1 MKSLSER
8 QINDHIRRA
17 ASAMTPKYA
26 EELWEKPVEKA
37 DGDAWFLDG
46 TKQKRKRPL
55 RRYMRW
61 TALAAACFA
70 IVFISWFQLF
80 HMTDATIYLDVNP
93 SVSVDVNRM
102 GRVLDAAADNEDGRI
117 LLDQMN
123 LRNADIDA
131 AMSEL
136 LTSMVRHGYLSRAQN
151 TLLLSVSGRNEKR
164 TEALRQ
170 RISSDAE
177 QALSTLLGQ
186 GIILEQN
193 VDPDEAADEI
203 SEHYGITPGKAALIL
218 KLLKDQPS
226 WDLKELAGMPMADL
240 IRSCQTAGIDISHY
254 LGEGGEVIGDLNSLL
269 DPDERDR
276 DGDNDDG
283 DDPDRDDDREDH
295 EKNQPKKEEQEDHEK
310 NRPEKEELED
320 HEKDQLKKSEHHSK
334 DESSERKANNSDNS
348 DDGDDGDERKAA
360 HPTGSGRNDTDRNE
374 SKAAHP
380 TGSER
385 NDDDADDKKDKEQ
398 DDGKEKKKDSD
409 RERDKVEADDD

>member
-1 MKSLSER
+1 MKSLCER

-80 HMTDATIYLDVNP
+80 HMTDATIYVDVNP

-123 LRNADIDA
+123 LKNADVDA
-131 AMSEL
+131 AMNEL

-193 VDPDEAADEI
+193 VDPDDAVDEI

-276 DGDNDDG
+276 DGDNDDD
-283 DDPDRDDDREDH
+283 DDPDRDDEREEHEIVQPEKDEREEH
-295 EKNQPKKEEQEDHEK
+295 EKI
-310 NRPEKEELED
+310 
-320 HEKDQLKKSEHHSK
+320 QLKKSEHNSK
-334 DESSERKANNSDNS
+334 DESSERKASNS
-348 DDGDDGDERKAA
+348 DDDDDGDERKAA
-360 HPTGSGRNDTDRNE
+360 RPPRSGRNDADRNE
-374 SKAAHP
+374 IKAAHP

-398 DDGKEKKKDSD
+398 DDRKGKKKDSD
-409 RERDKVEADDD
+409 RDRDEVEADND

>member
-26 EELWEKPVEKA
+26 EELWEQPVEKA

-46 TKQKRKRPL
+46 TKQKSKRPL

-80 HMTDATIYLDVNP
+80 HMTDATVYLDVNP

-102 GRVLDAAADNEDGRI
+102 GRVLDTAADNEDGRI

-123 LRNADIDA
+123 LKNADIDA
-131 AMSEL
+131 AMNEL
-136 LTSMVRHGYLSRAQN
+136 LASMVRHGYLSRTQN

-193 VDPDEAADEI
+193 VDPDDAVEEI

-226 WDLKELAGMPMADL
+226 WDLKELAGMPMDDL

-254 LGEGGEVIGDLNSLL
+254 LGESGEVIGDLNSLL
-269 DPDERDR
+269 DQDERDS
-276 DGDNDDG
+276 DDDND
-283 DDPDRDDDREDH
+283 DDPDRDDDRENH
-295 EKNQPKKEEQEDHEK
+295 EKNQPKKDEQEDLEK
-310 NRPEKEELED
+310 NRPEKDERED
-320 HEKDQLKKSEHHSK
+320 HEKNQLKKSEHNSK
-334 DESSERKANNSDNS
+334 DESSERKANNSDDS
-348 DDGDDGDERKAA
+348 DDDDDGDERKAA
-360 HPTGSGRNDTDRNE
+360 HPTGSGRNDADRNE

-380 TGSER
+380 PGSGR

-398 DDGKEKKKDSD
+398 DDGKKKKKDSD
-409 RERDKVEADDD
+409 RERDEVEADDD

>member
-136 LTSMVRHGYLSRAQN
+136 LTSMVRHGYLSRTQN

-164 TEALRQ
+164 AEALRQ

-203 SEHYGITPGKAALIL
+203 SEHYGITPGKAVLIL

-254 LGEGGEVIGDLNSLL
+254 LGESGEVIGDLNSLL
-269 DPDERDR
+269 DQDERDH
-276 DGDNDDG
+276 DDDND
-283 DDPDRDDDREDH
+283 DDPDRDDEREDH

-334 DESSERKANNSDNS
+334 DESSEGKANNSDNS

>member
-93 SVSVDVNRM
+93 SISVDVNCM

-136 LTSMVRHGYLSRAQN
+136 LTSMVRHGYLSRTQN

-164 TEALRQ
+164 AEALRQ

-193 VDPDEAADEI
+193 VDPDDTVDEI

-218 KLLKDQPS
+218 KLLKDRPS

-276 DGDNDDG
+276 DDDND
-283 DDPDRDDDREDH
+283 DDPDRDDDRENH
-295 EKNQPKKEEQEDHEK
+295 EKNQPKKEEQ
-310 NRPEKEELED
+310 ED

-334 DESSERKANNSDNS
+334 DESSERKANNSDDS
-348 DDGDDGDERKAA
+348 DDDDDGDERKAA
-360 HPTGSGRNDTDRNE
+360 HPTGSGRNDADRNE

-380 TGSER
+380 PGSER

-398 DDGKEKKKDSD
+398 DDGKGKKKDSD
-409 RERDKVEADDD
+409 RDRDEVEADDD

>member
-26 EELWEKPVEKA
+26 EELWEQPVEKA

-46 TKQKRKRPL
+46 TTQKSKRPL

-70 IVFISWFQLF
+70 IVFISWLQLF
-80 HMTDATIYLDVNP
+80 HMTDATVYLDVNP

-102 GRVLDAAADNEDGRI
+102 GRVLDTAADNEDGRI

-123 LRNADIDA
+123 LKNSDIDA
-131 AMSEL
+131 AMNAL
-136 LTSMVRHGYLSRAQN
+136 LSSMVRHGYLSRAQN

-170 RISSDAE
+170 KISADAE

-193 VDPDEAADEI
+193 VDPDDAVEEI
-203 SEHYGITPGKAALIL
+203 SEHYGITPGKASLIL

-226 WDLKELAGMPMADL
+226 WDLKELAGMPMTDL
-240 IRSCQTAGIDISHY
+240 IRFCQTAGIDISHY
-254 LGEGGEVIGDLNSLL
+254 LGESGEVIGDLNSLL
-269 DPDERDR
+269 DQDERDS
-276 DGDNDDG
+276 DDDNDG
-283 DDPDRDDDREDH
+283 DPDRDDDREDH

-310 NRPEKEELED
+310 NRPEKDELED
-320 HEKDQLKKSEHHSK
+320 HEKDQLKKSEHNSK
-334 DESSERKANNSDNS
+334 DESSERKANNSD
-348 DDGDDGDERKAA
+348 DDDDGDERKAA
-360 HPTGSGRNDTDRNE
+360 HP
-374 SKAAHP
+374 P
-380 TGSER
+380 GSER

-409 RERDKVEADDD
+409 RERDEVEADDD

>member
-26 EELWEKPVEKA
+26 EKLWEQPVEKA

-46 TKQKRKRPL
+46 TKQKSKRPL

-80 HMTDATIYLDVNP
+80 HMTDATVYLDVNP
-93 SVSVDVNRM
+93 SVSIDVNRM
-102 GRVLDAAADNEDGRI
+102 GRVLDTAADNEDGRI

-123 LRNADIDA
+123 LKNADIDA
-131 AMSEL
+131 AMNAL
-136 LTSMVRHGYLSRAQN
+136 LSSMVRHGYLSRAQN

-170 RISSDAE
+170 RISADAE

-193 VDPDEAADEI
+193 VDPDDAVEEI

-226 WDLKELAGMPMADL
+226 WDLKELAGMPMTDL

-254 LGEGGEVIGDLNSLL
+254 LGESGEVIGDLNSLL
-269 DPDERDR
+269 DQDERDS
-276 DGDNDDG
+276 DDDNDD
-283 DDPDRDDDREDH
+283 DPDQDDDREEH
-295 EKNQPKKEEQEDHEK
+295 KKS
-310 NRPEKEELED
+310 RPEKDELED
-320 HEKDQLKKSEHHSK
+320 HEKDQLKKSEHNSK
-334 DESSERKANNSDNS
+334 DESSERKANNSDDS
-348 DDGDDGDERKAA
+348 DDDDDGNERKAA
-360 HPTGSGRNDTDRNE
+360 HPTGSGRNDADRNE

-380 TGSER
+380 PGSER
-385 NDDDADDKKDKEQ
+385 NDDAADDKKDKEQ
-398 DDGKEKKKDSD
+398 NDGKEKKKDSD
-409 RERDKVEADDD
+409 RERDEVEADDD

>member
-80 HMTDATIYLDVNP
+80 HMTDATVYLDVNP

-102 GRVLDAAADNEDGRI
+102 GRVLDTAADNEDGRI

-254 LGEGGEVIGDLNSLL
+254 LGESGEVIGDLNSLL
-269 DPDERDR
+269 DQDERDH
-276 DGDNDDG
+276 DDDND
-283 DDPDRDDDREDH
+283 DDPDRDDGREDH

-334 DESSERKANNSDNS
+334 DESSERKANNSDDS
-348 DDGDDGDERKAA
+348 DDGDERKAA
-360 HPTGSGRNDTDRNE
+360 RPPGSEKNDSDRNE
-374 SKAAHP
+374 IKAAHP
-380 TGSER
+380 PGSER
-385 NDDDADDKKDKEQ
+385 NDDAADDKKDKEQ
-398 DDGKEKKKDSD
+398 DDGKGKKKDSD
-409 RERDKVEADDD
+409 RERDEVEADDD

>member
-193 VDPDEAADEI
+193 VDPDDAADEI

-269 DPDERDR
+269 EQDERDS
-276 DGDNDDG
+276 DDDNDG
-283 DDPDRDDDREDH
+283 DPDRDDDREDH
-295 EKNQPKKEEQEDHEK
+295 EKNQPEKEEQEDHEK
-310 NRPEKEELED
+310 NRPEKDERED
-320 HEKDQLKKSEHHSK
+320 HEKDQLKKSEHNSK
-334 DESSERKANNSDNS
+334 DESSERKASNS
-348 DDGDDGDERKAA
+348 DDSDDGDERKAA
-360 HPTGSGRNDTDRNE
+360 RPPGSEKNDSDRNE

-380 TGSER
+380 PGSER

-398 DDGKEKKKDSD
+398 DDGKGKKKDSD
-409 RERDKVEADDD
+409 RNRDDVEADDD

>member
-26 EELWEKPVEKA
+26 EKLWEQPVEKA

-46 TKQKRKRPL
+46 TKPKSKRPL

-80 HMTDATIYLDVNP
+80 HMTDATVYLDVNP
-93 SVSVDVNRM
+93 SVSIDVNRM
-102 GRVLDAAADNEDGRI
+102 GRVLDTAADNEDGRI

-123 LRNADIDA
+123 LKNADIDA
-131 AMSEL
+131 AMNAL
-136 LTSMVRHGYLSRAQN
+136 LSSMVRHGYLSRAQN

-170 RISSDAE
+170 RISADAE

-193 VDPDEAADEI
+193 VDPDDAVEEI

-226 WDLKELAGMPMADL
+226 WDLKELAGMPMTDL

-254 LGEGGEVIGDLNSLL
+254 LGESGEVIGDLNSLL
-269 DPDERDR
+269 DQDERDS
-276 DGDNDDG
+276 DDDNDD
-283 DDPDRDDDREDH
+283 DPDQDDDREEH
-295 EKNQPKKEEQEDHEK
+295 KKS
-310 NRPEKEELED
+310 RPEKDELED
-320 HEKDQLKKSEHHSK
+320 HEKDQLKKSEHNSK
-334 DESSERKANNSDNS
+334 DESSERKANNSDDS
-348 DDGDDGDERKAA
+348 DDDDDGNERKAA
-360 HPTGSGRNDTDRNE
+360 HPTGSGRNDADRTE

-380 TGSER
+380 PGSER
-385 NDDDADDKKDKEQ
+385 NDDAADDKKDKEHN
-398 DDGKEKKKDSD
+398 DGKEKKKDSD
-409 RERDKVEADDD
+409 RERDEVEADDD

>member
-17 ASAMTPKYA
+17 ASAMTPEYA
-26 EELWEKPVEKA
+26 EELWKKPVEKA

-80 HMTDATIYLDVNP
+80 HMTDATVYLDVNP

-203 SEHYGITPGKAALIL
+203 SEHYGITPGKAVLIL

-269 DPDERDR
+269 NPDERDR
-276 DGDNDDG
+276 DGDNDD
-283 DDPDRDDDREDH
+283 DPDRNDEREDH

-310 NRPEKEELED
+310 N
-320 HEKDQLKKSEHHSK
+320 QLKKSEHHSK
-334 DESSERKANNSDNS
+334 DERSERKASNS
-348 DDGDDGDERKAA
+348 DDSDDGDERKAA
-360 HPTGSGRNDTDRNE
+360 RPPGSEKNDSDRNE
-374 SKAAHP
+374 IKAAHP
-380 TGSER
+380 PGSER
-385 NDDDADDKKDKEQ
+385 NDDAADDKKDKEQ
-398 DDGKEKKKDSD
+398 DDGKRKKKDSD
-409 RERDKVEADDD
+409 RDRDEVEADDD

>member
-26 EELWEKPVEKA
+26 EELWEQPVEKA

-46 TKQKRKRPL
+46 TKQKSKRPL

-61 TALAAACFA
+61 TTLAAACFA
-70 IVFISWFQLF
+70 IVFISWFRLF
-80 HMTDATIYLDVNP
+80 HMTDATVYLDVNP

-102 GRVLDAAADNEDGRI
+102 GRVLDAAADNKDGRI

-164 TEALRQ
+164 AEALRQ

-254 LGEGGEVIGDLNSLL
+254 LGESGEVIGDLNSLL
-269 DPDERDR
+269 DQDERDS
-276 DGDNDDG
+276 DDDND
-283 DDPDRDDDREDH
+283 DDPDRDDERDDH
-295 EKNQPKKEEQEDHEK
+295 EKNQSE
-310 NRPEKEELED
+310 
-320 HEKDQLKKSEHHSK
+320 KSEHHSK
-334 DESSERKANNSDNS
+334 DESSERKASNS
-348 DDGDDGDERKAA
+348 DDDDDGDERKAA
-360 HPTGSGRNDTDRNE
+360 HPPGPEKNDSDRNE
-374 SKAAHP
+374 IKAAHP
-380 TGSER
+380 PGSER

-409 RERDKVEADDD
+409 RERDEVEADDD

>member
-203 SEHYGITPGKAALIL
+203 SEHYGITPGKAVLIL

-254 LGEGGEVIGDLNSLL
+254 LGESGEVIGDLNSLL
-269 DPDERDR
+269 DQDERDH
-276 DGDNDDG
+276 DDDND
-283 DDPDRDDDREDH
+283 DDPDRDDEREDH

-348 DDGDDGDERKAA
+348 DDDDDGDERKAA

-409 RERDKVEADDD
+409 RDRDEVEADDD

>member
-26 EELWEKPVEKA
+26 EKLWEQPVEKA

-123 LRNADIDA
+123 LKNADIDA
-131 AMSEL
+131 AMNEL
-136 LTSMVRHGYLSRAQN
+136 LVSMVRHGYLSRAQN

-193 VDPDEAADEI
+193 VDPDDAVEEI

-269 DPDERDR
+269 DPDERGR
-276 DGDNDDG
+276 DGDNDDD
-283 DDPDRDDDREDH
+283 DDPDRDDKREEH
-295 EKNQPKKEEQEDHEK
+295 EKDQLKKDE
-310 NRPEKEELED
+310 RKEY
-320 HEKDQLKKSEHHSK
+320 EKDQLKKSEHNSK
-334 DESSERKANNSDNS
+334 DESSERKANNSD
-348 DDGDDGDERKAA
+348 DDGDDDDGDERKTV
-360 HPTGSGRNDTDRNE
+360 HPTGSEKNDSDRNE
-374 SKAAHP
+374 IKAAHP

-385 NDDDADDKKDKEQ
+385 NDDAADDKKDKEQ
-398 DDGKEKKKDSD
+398 DDGKEKKKESD
-409 RERDKVEADDD
+409 RDRDEVEADDD

>member
-17 ASAMTPKYA
+17 ASAMTPEYA

-193 VDPDEAADEI
+193 VDPDDTVDEI

-310 NRPEKEELED
+310 
-320 HEKDQLKKSEHHSK
+320 DQLKKSEHHSK
-334 DESSERKANNSDNS
+334 DESSERKANNSDDS
-348 DDGDDGDERKAA
+348 DDGDERKAA
-360 HPTGSGRNDTDRNE
+360 RPPGSEKNDSDRNE
-374 SKAAHP
+374 IKAAHP

>member
-80 HMTDATIYLDVNP
+80 HMTDATVYLDVNP

-102 GRVLDAAADNEDGRI
+102 GRVLDTAADNEDGRI

-240 IRSCQTAGIDISHY
+240 IRSCHTAGIDISHY

-295 EKNQPKKEEQEDHEK
+295 EKN
-310 NRPEKEELED
+310 RPEKEERED

>member
-17 ASAMTPKYA
+17 ASAMTPEYA
-26 EELWEKPVEKA
+26 EELWKKPVEKA

-80 HMTDATIYLDVNP
+80 HMTDATVYLDVNP

-102 GRVLDAAADNEDGRI
+102 GRVLDTAADNEDGRI

-123 LRNADIDA
+123 LKNADIDA
-131 AMSEL
+131 AMNAL
-136 LTSMVRHGYLSRAQN
+136 LSSMVRHGYLSRAQN

-203 SEHYGITPGKAALIL
+203 SEHYGITPGKAVLIL

-226 WDLKELAGMPMADL
+226 WDLKELAGMPMTDL

-254 LGEGGEVIGDLNSLL
+254 LGESGEVIGDLNSLL
-269 DPDERDR
+269 DQDERDS
-276 DGDNDDG
+276 DDDNDD
-283 DDPDRDDDREDH
+283 DPDQDDDREEH
-295 EKNQPKKEEQEDHEK
+295 KKS
-310 NRPEKEELED
+310 RPEKDELED
-320 HEKDQLKKSEHHSK
+320 HEKDQLKKSEHNSK
-334 DESSERKANNSDNS
+334 DESSERKANNSDDS
-348 DDGDDGDERKAA
+348 DDDDDGNERKAA
-360 HPTGSGRNDTDRNE
+360 HPTGSGRNDADRNE

-380 TGSER
+380 PGSER
-385 NDDDADDKKDKEQ
+385 NDDAADDKKDKEQ
-398 DDGKEKKKDSD
+398 NDGKEKKKDSD
-409 RERDKVEADDD
+409 RERDEVEADDD

>member
-26 EELWEKPVEKA
+26 EELWEQPVEKA

-46 TKQKRKRPL
+46 TKQKSKRPL

-80 HMTDATIYLDVNP
+80 HMTDATVYLDVNP

-102 GRVLDAAADNEDGRI
+102 GRVLDTAADNEDGRI

-123 LRNADIDA
+123 LKNSDIDA
-131 AMSEL
+131 AMNAL
-136 LTSMVRHGYLSRAQN
+136 LSSMVRHGYLSRAQN

-170 RISSDAE
+170 RISADAE

-193 VDPDEAADEI
+193 VDPDDAVEEI

-218 KLLKDQPS
+218 KLLKDRPS

-240 IRSCQTAGIDISHY
+240 IRSCHTAGIDISHY

-269 DPDERDR
+269 EQDERDS
-276 DGDNDDG
+276 DDDNDG
-283 DDPDRDDDREDH
+283 DPDRDDDREDH
-295 EKNQPKKEEQEDHEK
+295 EKNQPEKEEQ
-310 NRPEKEELED
+310 ED
-320 HEKDQLKKSEHHSK
+320 HEKDQLKKSEHNSK
-334 DESSERKANNSDNS
+334 DESSERKASNS
-348 DDGDDGDERKAA
+348 DDSDDGDERKAA
-360 HPTGSGRNDTDRNE
+360 RPPGSEKNDSDRNE
-374 SKAAHP
+374 IKAAHP
-380 TGSER
+380 PGSER

-398 DDGKEKKKDSD
+398 VDGKGKKKDSD
-409 RERDKVEADDD
+409 RDRDEVEADDD

>member
-17 ASAMTPKYA
+17 ASAMTPEYA

-164 TEALRQ
+164 AEALRQ

-193 VDPDEAADEI
+193 VDPDDAVDEI

-276 DGDNDDG
+276 DGDNDDD
-283 DDPDRDDDREDH
+283 DDPDRDDEREEH
-295 EKNQPKKEEQEDHEK
+295 EKVQPEKDEREEHEK
-310 NRPEKEELED
+310 I
-320 HEKDQLKKSEHHSK
+320 QLKKSEHNLK
-334 DESSERKANNSDNS
+334 DESSERKASNS
-348 DDGDDGDERKAA
+348 DDADDDDDGDERKSA
-360 HPTGSGRNDTDRNE
+360 HPTGSEKNDSDRNE
-374 SKAAHP
+374 IKAAHP

-398 DDGKEKKKDSD
+398 DDGKGKKKDSD
-409 RERDKVEADDD
+409 RDRDEVEADND

>member
-17 ASAMTPKYA
+17 ASAMTPEYA

-131 AMSEL
+131 AMNEL

-240 IRSCQTAGIDISHY
+240 IRSCHTAGIDISHY

-295 EKNQPKKEEQEDHEK
+295 EK
-310 NRPEKEELED
+310 
-320 HEKDQLKKSEHHSK
+320 DQLKKSEHNSK
-334 DESSERKANNSDNS
+334 DESSERKASDS
-348 DDGDDGDERKAA
+348 DDADDDDDGDERKAA
-360 HPTGSGRNDTDRNE
+360 RPPGSEKNDSDRNE
-374 SKAAHP
+374 IKAAHP
-380 TGSER
+380 PGSER

>member
-26 EELWEKPVEKA
+26 EKLWEQPVEKA

-46 TKQKRKRPL
+46 TMQKSKRPL

-80 HMTDATIYLDVNP
+80 HMTDATVYLDVNP

-102 GRVLDAAADNEDGRI
+102 GRVLDTAADNEDGRI

-123 LRNADIDA
+123 LKNSDIDA
-131 AMSEL
+131 AMNAL
-136 LTSMVRHGYLSRAQN
+136 LSSMVRHGYLSRAQN

-170 RISSDAE
+170 RISADAE

-193 VDPDEAADEI
+193 VDPDDAVEEI

-254 LGEGGEVIGDLNSLL
+254 LGESGEVIGDLNSLL
-269 DPDERDR
+269 DQDERDS
-276 DGDNDDG
+276 DDDND
-283 DDPDRDDDREDH
+283 DDPDRDDNREDH
-295 EKNQPKKEEQEDHEK
+295 EKNQPKKEEQ
-310 NRPEKEELED
+310 ED

-334 DESSERKANNSDNS
+334 DESSERKANNSDDS
-348 DDGDDGDERKAA
+348 DDDDDGDERKTA
-360 HPTGSGRNDTDRNE
+360 HPTGAGRNDADRNE

-380 TGSER
+380 PGSER
-385 NDDDADDKKDKEQ
+385 NDDADDKKDKEQ

-409 RERDKVEADDD
+409 RERDEVEADDD

>member
-17 ASAMTPKYA
+17 ASAMTPEYA

-193 VDPDEAADEI
+193 VDPDDTVDEI

-310 NRPEKEELED
+310 NQSE
-320 HEKDQLKKSEHHSK
+320 KSEHDSG
-334 DESSERKANNSDNS
+334 DERSERKASNS
-348 DDGDDGDERKAA
+348 DDSDDGDERKAA
-360 HPTGSGRNDTDRNE
+360 RPPGSEKNDSDRNE
-374 SKAAHP
+374 IKAAHP

>member
-123 LRNADIDA
+123 LKNADIDA
-131 AMSEL
+131 AMNEL
-136 LTSMVRHGYLSRAQN
+136 LVSMVRHGYLSRTQN

-193 VDPDEAADEI
+193 VDPDDAVDEI

-218 KLLKDQPS
+218 KLLKDRPS

-269 DPDERDR
+269 DPDERGR
-276 DGDNDDG
+276 DGDNDDD
-283 DDPDRDDDREDH
+283 DDPDRDDKREEH
-295 EKNQPKKEEQEDHEK
+295 EKDQLKKDE
-310 NRPEKEELED
+310 RKEY
-320 HEKDQLKKSEHHSK
+320 EKDQLKKSEHNSK
-334 DESSERKANNSDNS
+334 DESSERKANNSDDS
-348 DDGDDGDERKAA
+348 DDDDDGDERKAA
-360 HPTGSGRNDTDRNE
+360 HPTGSGRNDADRNE

-385 NDDDADDKKDKEQ
+385 NDDAADDKKDKEQ
-398 DDGKEKKKDSD
+398 DDGKEKKKESD
-409 RERDKVEADDD
+409 RDRDEVEADDD

>member
-80 HMTDATIYLDVNP
+80 HMTDATVYLDVNP
-93 SVSVDVNRM
+93 SVSVDVNRI

-131 AMSEL
+131 AMNEL
-136 LTSMVRHGYLSRAQN
+136 LTSMVRHGYLSRTQN

-193 VDPDEAADEI
+193 VDPDDTVDEI

-226 WDLKELAGMPMADL
+226 WDLKELAGMPMTDL

-254 LGEGGEVIGDLNSLL
+254 LGESGEVIGDLNSLL
-269 DPDERDR
+269 DPDERNR
-276 DGDNDDG
+276 DGDNDDD
-283 DDPDRDDDREDH
+283 DDPDRDDER
-295 EKNQPKKEEQEDHEK
+295 
-310 NRPEKEELED
+310 ED

-334 DESSERKANNSDNS
+334 DESSERKASNS
-348 DDGDDGDERKAA
+348 DDSDDGDERKAA
-360 HPTGSGRNDTDRNE
+360 HP
-374 SKAAHP
+374 P
-380 TGSER
+380 GSER
-385 NDDDADDKKDKEQ
+385 NDDAADDKKDKEQ
-398 DDGKEKKKDSD
+398 DDGKGKKMDSD
-409 RERDKVEADDD
+409 RDRDEVEADDD

>member
-102 GRVLDAAADNEDGRI
+102 GRVLDAAADNEDGRLI
-117 LLDQMN
+117 LDQMN
-123 LRNADIDA
+123 LKNADIDA

-193 VDPDEAADEI
+193 VDPDDAVDEI

-269 DPDERDR
+269 NPDERDR
-276 DGDNDDG
+276 DGDNDDD
-283 DDPDRDDDREDH
+283 DDPDKDDDREEH
-295 EKNQPKKEEQEDHEK
+295 KKS
-310 NRPEKEELED
+310 RPEKDELED
-320 HEKDQLKKSEHHSK
+320 HEKDQLKKSEHNSK
-334 DESSERKANNSDNS
+334 DESSERKANNSDDS
-348 DDGDDGDERKAA
+348 DDDDDGNERKAA
-360 HPTGSGRNDTDRNE
+360 HPTGSGRNDADRNE

-380 TGSER
+380 PGSER
-385 NDDDADDKKDKEQ
+385 NDDAADDKKDKEQ
-398 DDGKEKKKDSD
+398 NDGKEKKKDSD
-409 RERDKVEADDD
+409 RERDEVEADDD

>member
-26 EELWEKPVEKA
+26 EELWEQPVEKA

-46 TKQKRKRPL
+46 TKQKSKRPL

-80 HMTDATIYLDVNP
+80 HMTDATVYLDVNP

-102 GRVLDAAADNEDGRI
+102 GRVLDTAADNEDGRI

-123 LRNADIDA
+123 LKNADIDA
-131 AMSEL
+131 AMNAL
-136 LTSMVRHGYLSRAQN
+136 LASMVRHGYLSRAQN

-170 RISSDAE
+170 RISADAE

-193 VDPDEAADEI
+193 VDPDDAVEEI

-254 LGEGGEVIGDLNSLL
+254 LGERGEVIGDLNSLL
-269 DPDERDR
+269 DQDERDS
-276 DGDNDDG
+276 DDDND

-295 EKNQPKKEEQEDHEK
+295 EKN
-310 NRPEKEELED
+310 RPEKDELED
-320 HEKDQLKKSEHHSK
+320 HEKDQLKKSEHNSK
-334 DESSERKANNSDNS
+334 DESSERKANNSDDS
-348 DDGDDGDERKAA
+348 DDDDDGDERKAA
-360 HPTGSGRNDTDRNE
+360 HPTGSGRNDADRNE

-385 NDDDADDKKDKEQ
+385 NDDAADDKKDKEQ

-409 RERDKVEADDD
+409 RERDEVEADDD

>member
-131 AMSEL
+131 AMNEL

-193 VDPDEAADEI
+193 VDPDDAVDEI

-269 DPDERDR
+269 DPAERDR
-276 DGDNDDG
+276 DGDNDDD
-283 DDPDRDDDREDH
+283 DDPDRDDEREEH
-295 EKNQPKKEEQEDHEK
+295 EKVQPEKDEREEHEK
-310 NRPEKEELED
+310 I
-320 HEKDQLKKSEHHSK
+320 QLKKSEHNLK
-334 DESSERKANNSDNS
+334 DESSERKASNS
-348 DDGDDGDERKAA
+348 DDSDDGDERKAA
-360 HPTGSGRNDTDRNE
+360 RPPGSEKNDADRNE
-374 SKAAHP
+374 IKAAHP

-385 NDDDADDKKDKEQ
+385 NDAAADDKKDKEQ
-398 DDGKEKKKDSD
+398 DDGKGKKKDSD
-409 RERDKVEADDD
+409 RERDEVEADDD

>member
-1 MKSLSER
+1 MKSLSEQ

-80 HMTDATIYLDVNP
+80 HMTDATVYLDVNP

-102 GRVLDAAADNEDGRI
+102 GRVLDAAADNEDGRLI
-117 LLDQMN
+117 LDQMN
-123 LRNADIDA
+123 LKNADIDG
-131 AMSEL
+131 AMNAL
-136 LTSMVRHGYLSRAQN
+136 LASMVRHGYLSRTQN

-164 TEALRQ
+164 AEALRQ

-177 QALSTLLGQ
+177 QALSALLGQ

-193 VDPDEAADEI
+193 VDPDDAAEEI

-240 IRSCQTAGIDISHY
+240 IRSCHTAGIDISHY

-269 DPDERDR
+269 DQDERDR
-276 DGDNDDG
+276 DDDND
-283 DDPDRDDDREDH
+283 DDPDRDDGREDH

-310 NRPEKEELED
+310 
-320 HEKDQLKKSEHHSK
+320 DQLKKSEHNSK
-334 DESSERKANNSDNS
+334 DESSERKASNS
-348 DDGDDGDERKAA
+348 DDSDDGDERKAA
-360 HPTGSGRNDTDRNE
+360 RPPGSEKNDSDRNE

-380 TGSER
+380 PGSER
-385 NDDDADDKKDKEQ
+385 NDDAADDKKDKEH
-398 DDGKEKKKDSD
+398 DDGKGKKKDSD
-409 RERDKVEADDD
+409 RDRDELEADDD

>member
-123 LRNADIDA
+123 LKNADVDA
-131 AMSEL
+131 AMNEL

-193 VDPDEAADEI
+193 VDPDDAVDEI

-276 DGDNDDG
+276 DGDNDDD
-283 DDPDRDDDREDH
+283 DDPDRDDEREEH
-295 EKNQPKKEEQEDHEK
+295 EKVQPEKDEREEHEK
-310 NRPEKEELED
+310 I
-320 HEKDQLKKSEHHSK
+320 QLKKSEHNSK
-334 DESSERKANNSDNS
+334 DESSERKASNS
-348 DDGDDGDERKAA
+348 DDDDDGDERKAA
-360 HPTGSGRNDTDRNE
+360 RPPRSGRNDADRNE
-374 SKAAHP
+374 IKAAHP

-398 DDGKEKKKDSD
+398 DDRKGKKKD
-409 RERDKVEADDD
+409 EVEADND